1 MRLSKLIS
9 AQVLVLVVSIAALV
23 GCSSLSTPDG
33 HVVTVSH
40 DAQIT
45 EATGESKT
53 LNRNQTASVTDQPVF
68 IESPGRVSV
77 LILPPNENKQK
88 IDLKLKKISEF
99 GGREFEQYADSVLNE
114 IMNDVYQVQVR
125 LGAKQ
130 YDIALTK
137 VKELRGKHPFLSF
150 LMLLEAS
157 CHLGN
162 GNRESAIAV
171 LREAL
176 SKNPSHRE
184 ASDLLLRL
192 TSDGRLP
199 TSLPSATPNSN
210 GEGAKNE

>member
-1 MRLSKLIS
+1 MRLYKITLL
-9 AQVLVLVVSIAALV
+9 LVLVVVGLMTGSV

-33 HVVTVSH
+33 HVISVSH

-45 EATGESKT
+45 EATGESKA
-53 LNRNQTASVTDQPVF
+53 LNKDQTASITNQPVF

-137 VKELRGKHPFLSF
+137 VKELRSKHPHLSF
-150 LMLLEAS
+150 LMVLEAS

-176 SKNPSHRE
+176 NKNPSHRE
-184 ASDLLLRL
+184 AGDLLMRL

-199 TSLPSATPNSN
+199 ASLPLKTPN
-210 GEGAKNE
+210 GEGGKNE